1 MPPKAKISREDII
14 NSAVEIVRANGAD
27 ALNARAIAAMLQIS
41 TQPIFSNFENM
52 DELKQA
58 VIERAY
64 MLYLKKTEE
73 VTKSG
78 KYPPY
83 KSTGMAYIRF
93 AKEEKELFKL
103 LYMRDRSGEPAT
115 LDFHVDPAVEVLMK
129 TTGFDL
135 NTAER
140 VHLSMWAC
148 VHGFA
153 TMAASN
159 FANLPDEIISEAI
172 SDIYMS
178 LMKQMKEK
186 QNEENEE
193 SN

>member
-1 MPPKAKISREDII
+1 MPPRTRVSREDIV
-14 NSAVEIVRANGAD
+14 NSATELVRMHGTE
-27 ALNARAIAAMLQIS
+27 ALNARALAVRLQSS
-41 TQPIFSNFENM
+41 TQPIFSNFANM
-52 DELKQA
+52 EELKQA

-73 VTKSG
+73 VTQSG

-93 AKEEKELFKL
+93 AKEERELFKL
-103 LYMRDRSGEPAT
+103 LYMRDRTSEPAT
-115 LDFHVDPAVEVLMK
+115 LDFHIDPAVEVLMK
-129 TTGFDL
+129 TTGFDFD
-135 NTAER
+135 TAER

-159 FANLPDEIISEAI
+159 FANLPDEIISDAI

-178 LMKQMKEK
+178 LMKKMKEK
-186 QNEENEE
+186 QNEK